1 MQIFHLKKQL
11 GLQICLEKGLN
22 NSNNLKAFKKTILE
36 REMTFI
42 FQNELYLRN

>member
-36 REMTFI
+36 REMTCYI
-42 FQNELYLRN
+42 SE